1 MCKLFN
7 TSTKEGDHS
16 GITTF
21 IIIAVFCLIGN
32 FLAGQRCGGKSLAT
46 LHDSEVFTIEFM
58 EEGFWIYKDSGI
70 FAHFYRYY
78 SDWLPSPRKIHRTD
92 FVRQA
97 ATSWNV
103 KQDLLQEIVQDKP
116 NPYLSMMDSFQANLS
131 FRQNIPLSFFA

>member
-1 MCKLFN
+1 LCCYD
-7 TSTKEGDHS
+7 TKIWRSPS

-21 IIIAVFCLIGN
+21 IVAVFCPIGN
-32 FLAGQRCGGKSLAT
+32 FLAGQRCGGKGLAT